1 MTYNFLTIDRLSPAR
16 IASALAAC
24 LHVASSEVDV
34 ADTDNDQDE
43 RNWDAPVLCDYSDAQ
58 GHISQSLDIYIQD
71 SVRHHPSE
79 AELALAFSAATNTV
93 TLYPAEEQIPSA
105 YWLATPDRLV
115 TRVRL
120 LSSDDEAASYSI
132 DAAEAYIPQL
142 PDVRIIQLPEI
153 IREYPVP
160 APTTSA
166 FVAAVNS
173 LAKSTEGVAAPRF
186 PAELESAVDQARAH
200 LSEWERLTR
209 RMASR
214 WQPTG
219 HYPADLYHAALRS
232 RDQVDQLTAGLPEPI
247 SGLLR
252 ESLNQLDSEF
262 KTLTQSD
269 NGHEIAKVTGTP
281 QLDLPKR
288 SWWWQRRPIELPW

>member
-1 MTYNFLTIDRLSPAR
+1 MTYNFLTVDRLPPSR
-16 IASALAAC
+16 IAAALAAC
-24 LHVASSEVDV
+24 LHVAFSEVDV
-34 ADTDNDQDE
+34 ADANGDQDE
-43 RNWDAPVLCDYSDAQ
+43 RNWDALVLCDYSDTQ
-58 GHISQSLDIYIQD
+58 GHVSQSLDIYIPD
-71 SVRHHPSE
+71 SVRHRPSE
-79 AELALAFSAATNTV
+79 AELASAFSIATNTV

-105 YWLATPDRLV
+105 YWLATPEQLV

-120 LSSDDEAASYSI
+120 LSSDDDVASYFI

-142 PDVRIIQLPEI
+142 PHARTIQLPEI

-160 APTTSA
+160 TPASLA
-166 FVAAVNS
+166 LAMAVNS
-173 LAKSTEGVAAPRF
+173 LAQTGEKV
-186 PAELESAVDQARAH
+186 AELSPRTELTSAVDRALAY

-209 RMASR
+209 RMASG

-219 HYPADLYHAALRS
+219 HYPADMYHAALQS
-232 RDQVDQLTAGLPEPI
+232 REHVDQLHIDLQEPI

-252 ESLNQLDSEF
+252 EVLTQLDNEF

-269 NGHEIAKVTGTP
+269 SGHEIAKATGTP
-281 QLDLPKR
+281 RLDLLKR